1 MNSGGAQRVVANLA
15 NQFVDQGHQVR
26 IITFMD
32 GDAYELNNKID
43 RLRFH
48 KSYLIKRVLLNSLIH
63 LFRFYK
69 NKNNRPDIISAHIG
83 MIGFSTIPIAKLY
96 KIKIIVSEHFN
107 HFLQKRNFLR
117 ILLWDYLYKYADA
130 VTVLTNKDLPYF
142 SKRNS
147 RTIVMENPCSFEPT
161 MSLGSNREKIIL
173 AVGDLNRYEH
183 KGFDNLIKVMSKVLP
198 KHLDWK
204 LKIVGEGKIGKEF
217 LINLIKKYDLAD
229 NVELTGFRSD
239 IKDLMNNSEIFI
251 LSSRYEGLPMVLLE
265 ALSQGMACIAFDCV
279 TGPAE
284 IIEDGVNGFLVEDQN
299 NAEMVMKLNDLM
311 ENDDKRNLFRNNA
324 SKSLD
329 KFSIQNVSLKWN
341 TLFDQI
347 VK

>member
-26 IITFMD
+26 ILTFMD

-48 KSYLIKRVLLNSLIH
+48 KSYLMKSVVLNSLIH
-63 LFRFYK
+63 LFSFYK
-69 NKNNRPDIISAHIG
+69 DKNNRPDIISAHIG
-83 MIGFSTIPIAKLY
+83 KIGLSTIPIAKLY
-96 KIKIIVSEHFN
+96 KINIIISEHFN
-107 HFLQKRNFLR
+107 HFLQKRDFLR
-117 ILLWDYLYKYADA
+117 ILLWDYLYRYADA
-130 VTVLTNKDLPYF
+130 VTVLTNKDLPFF

-183 KGFDNLIKVMSKVLP
+183 KGFDNLIKVMSTVLP

-204 LKIVGEGKIGKEF
+204 LKIVGEGEKGKEF
-217 LINLIKKYDLAD
+217 LIKLIKKYDLAD
-229 NVELTGFRSD
+229 NVELIGFRSD
-239 IKDLMNNSEIFI
+239 IKDLMINSEIFI

-265 ALSQGMACIAFDCV
+265 ALSQGMACISFDCV

-284 IIEDGVNGFLVEDQN
+284 IIEDGVNGVLVEDQN
-299 NAEMVMKLNDLM
+299 NNEMAIKLIDLI
-311 ENDDKRNLFRNNA
+311 ENKDKRNIFRSNT
-324 SKSLD
+324 SKTFD

-341 TLFDQI
+341 ILFDQI